1 MREKTDTLDADI
13 EQTKLDLTE
22 KQKEAEIKVKKL
34 EEGRR
39 QFMEEN
45 EKYNIMTDKH
55 EKALDDERSRSRES
69 LLQAKERLF
78 VEETR

>member
-1 MREKTDTLDADI
+1 MREKTDTLMADI
-13 EQTKLDLTE
+13 EQTKLDLIE
-22 KQKEAEIKVKKL
+22 KEKEKEIKAKKF
-34 EEGRR
+34 EESRR

-78 VEETR
+78 AEETR